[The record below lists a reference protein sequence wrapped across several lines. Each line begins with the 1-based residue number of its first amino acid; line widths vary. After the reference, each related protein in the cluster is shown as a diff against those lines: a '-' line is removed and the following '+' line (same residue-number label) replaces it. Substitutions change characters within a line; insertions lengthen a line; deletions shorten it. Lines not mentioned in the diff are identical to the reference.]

1 MPATFTQRNR
11 LTKQGVSENLNLWG
25 AIWSSQGGSDL
36 LDIALDG
43 VTTLAFS
50 ASNVVLTTANGATD
64 QSRARVLNCQG
75 VLAANLNIVAPNI
88 QKNYIVR
95 NGTTGAFT
103 LGIKTASGSAVEIQ
117 QGSSAQVWCDGNDNF
132 YVVSAT
138 DTAAVNSLIAA
149 HNASLSAH
157 YPATDTQRGFVE
169 LATPAEAAAGTA
181 GPLAITAATLKA
193 AVLDLFFPQGTIYT
207 TTSPGFNPAAAFG
220 GTWVTFGAGRV
231 LVGQDVA
238 QTEFAAFGQ
247 VGGAK
252 THTLTTAELA
262 SHVHGYPNESLCDN
276 GGDAIAAGSRSGAVP
291 SAFQPNASGSGTAA
305 AGSNAPHNNLQP
317 YIVVRFWQRTA

>member
-1 MPATFTQRNR
+1 MPSTFTQRNR
-11 LTKQGVSENLNLWG
+11 FTKIGTGEALNSWG
-25 AIWSSQGGSDL
+25 TQSNAQGGSDL
-36 LDIALDG
+36 VDIALDG

-138 DTAAVNSLIAA
+138 DAAAVNSLIAA

-193 AVLDLFFPQGTIYT
+193 AVLELVYPVGTLYT
-207 TTSPGFNPAAAFG
+207 ATTSAFNPNTAFG
-220 GTWVTFGAGRV
+220 GIWQTLGAGRV

-238 QTEFAAFGQ
+238 QTEFAAIGQ
-247 VGGAK
+247 SGGSK

-276 GGDAIAAGSRSGAVP
+276 GGDAVAAGSRAGAVP

-317 YIVVRFWQRTA
+317 YLVVKFWQRVG